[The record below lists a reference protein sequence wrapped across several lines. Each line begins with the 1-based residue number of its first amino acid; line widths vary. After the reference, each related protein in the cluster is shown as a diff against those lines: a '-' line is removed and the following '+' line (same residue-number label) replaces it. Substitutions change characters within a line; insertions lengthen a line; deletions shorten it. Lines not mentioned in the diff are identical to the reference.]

1 MQSKGE
7 SNCHGITDQFK
18 RRLVEYET
26 KLVRLAT
33 ILDKGK
39 NSNDQH
45 RNVCPRH

>member
-33 ILDKGK
+33 IFDKAT
-39 NSNDQH
+39 NW
-45 RNVCPRH
+45 